1 MLSGTNTILFIQKGK
16 VLAGSTVNYEII
28 VDKILLLKAE
38 THLSRLTVG
47 VNLNNFPGDITTPT
61 SDLTTS
67 KLIFNIFLSTKNAK
81 FMCTTITNFYLNNT
95 MDRYEYNKS
104 PL

>member
-1 MLSGTNTILFIQKGK
+1 MPSGTNTILFIQKGK

-28 VDKILLLKAE
+28 VDKILPLKAE

-61 SDLTTS
+61 ADVTTS
-67 KLIFNIFLSTKNAK
+67 KLVFNIVQ
-81 FMCTTITNFYLNNT
+81 
-95 MDRYEYNKS
+95 
-104 PL
+104 